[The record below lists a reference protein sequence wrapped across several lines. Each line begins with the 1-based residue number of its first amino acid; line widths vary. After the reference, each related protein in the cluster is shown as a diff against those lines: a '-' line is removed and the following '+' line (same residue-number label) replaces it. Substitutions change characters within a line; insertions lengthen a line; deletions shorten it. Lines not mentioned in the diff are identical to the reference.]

1 MRRECAA
8 LALFSL
14 RRKQAR
20 PAREPDAIFEN
31 QPSALSIQHSV
42 PLVAVRLS
50 LFAPVA
56 VAVDFHLRAG
66 AFRRSTILSYLESIF
81 YEQVIMAQ
89 YFTWCRVK
97 YRLHSAYS

>member
-20 PAREPDAIFEN
+20 PAREPDAIFDK
-31 QPSALSIQHSV
+31 QPPAISYQPSV

-50 LFAPVA
+50 LFARGEVGNN
-56 VAVDFHLRAG
+56 RAI
-66 AFRRSTILSYLESIF
+66 SPI
-81 YEQVIMAQ
+81 
-89 YFTWCRVK
+89 
-97 YRLHSAYS
+97 